1 MSGSPLYTY
10 CLHSFVSGVHHYAH
24 CLQSFVFGSPHYTYT
39 LHSFMSGGHHYA
51 HCLHSLCLAVI
62 TMPTACIH
70 SCLAVLTIQYTYCL
84 LPAFIRVRRSS
95 LCALPALVK
104 GSAPLI
110 EPVLFISVSHLVFQT
125 FSTSSVLAILAILG
139 GVDSRLHLGSLV
151 EGDMGQGMATIFND
165 SSR

>member
-1 MSGSPLYTY
+1 MRTA
-10 CLHSFVSGVHHYAH
+10 CIH
-24 CLQSFVFGSPHYTYT
+24 
-39 LHSFMSGGHHYA
+39 
-51 HCLHSLCLAVI
+51 LCLAVI
-62 TMPTACIH
+62 TMPKACIH
-70 SCLAVLTIQYTYCL
+70 SCLAVLTKHTACIHSC
-84 LPAFIRVRRSS
+84 PAFITMS

-151 EGDMGQGMATIFND
+151 EGDMGQGKATIFND